1 MAEPQQQQPIRRCR
15 QCRGAGH
22 DIRNCPLF
30 ERLHN
35 EGLAEYKQW
44 LHHCIVDY
52 HTCNK
57 WQYDIPG
64 EERYP
69 LTDLNLLRLFIEH
82 RDSDNPVETV
92 LKLPTTWIHAQSLDH
107 LRVLGH
113 VYGFPKTEPYKSLR
127 KEDWVILLHF
137 LLFLEV
143 EQAGTRKLHFEVQEA
158 VTYLYSS
165 IQSFSEIQSIHQY
178 ILSSLPLMPHDI
190 LMKPELRLKPIE
202 DRYAKIREMRTLT
215 ARNLMMM
222 RQELN
227 ENYREEVGLRR
238 RMNDLRIRR
247 TRVANE
253 ARRIE
258 MRVVKY
264 ESEMIT
270 FLRLPPDPPQITFE
284 NCPYGR
290 DYTDTTCSICYEP
303 MNRIDMVHLECD
315 HEFCAS
321 CMFMTISG
329 KFKEH
334 SLELDDCL
342 CPFCRAKILKIYG
355 NVENM
360 KSIMKNICNIRK
372 LPRDFIRMVG
382 GE

>member
-1 MAEPQQQQPIRRCR
+1 MTERHTIRRCR
-15 QCRGAGH
+15 QCREQGH

-30 ERLHN
+30 GRIHK
-35 EGLAEYKQW
+35 EGIAEYNQW
-44 LHHCIVDY
+44 IHHCIVDY

-69 LTDLNLLRLFIEH
+69 LTDLNLLRLFIEN
-82 RDSDNPVETV
+82 RDGENAVESV
-92 LKLPTTWIHAQSLDH
+92 LKVPTTWIQNQTLEY
-107 LRVLGH
+107 LRILGQ
-113 VYGFPKTEPYKSLR
+113 VYGFPKTEPYKSLT
-127 KEDWVILLHF
+127 KENWVILLHF

-143 EQAGTRKLHFEVQEA
+143 EQARTRKLHFEVQEA

-165 IQSFSEIQSIHQY
+165 IQSFQDLESIHTH
-178 ILSSLPLMPHDI
+178 IHNLPLMIREI
-190 LMKPELRLKPIE
+190 LLKPELQLEPLVE
-202 DRYAKIREMRTLT
+202 RYTKIRDMRAITS
-215 ARNLMMM
+215 RNLHLMQ
-222 RQELN
+222 QELN
-227 ENYREEVGLRR
+227 ENYREEVGIRR

-264 ESEMIT
+264 ESEMIM
-270 FLRLPPDPPQITFE
+270 FLKLPPDPPQILFVCSE
-284 NCPYGR
+284 ERGG
-290 DYTDTTCSICYEP
+290 DTDPMCSICYEP
-303 MNRIDMVHLECD
+303 MEKSDIVHLECN

-321 CMFMTISG
+321 CVFLTISG
-329 KFKEH
+329 RFKEH

-342 CPFCRAKILKIYG
+342 CPFCRGKILKIYG

-360 KSIMKNICNIRK
+360 KAVLKNICNIKK